1 MSGRDVDVEL
11 ALPYFPGL
19 FAGYNQSKW
28 YGEDGVA
35 NVERKSYRLKG
46 NLSKNL
52 SVEVGKR
59 TYSSSIEDQNTA
71 KLSYNYV
78 FGADSD
84 VTTIIDMDTQ
94 PYRHRKVGPHE
105 RYRLV
110 ERENKIV
117 TQVSQSGLQVTFTG
131 L

>member
-1 MSGRDVDVEL
+1 MVRRGRGRGRRTQV
-11 ALPYFPGL
+11 LPTE
-19 FAGYNQSKW
+19 
-28 YGEDGVA
+28 GE
-35 NVERKSYRLKG
+35 S
-46 NLSKNL
+46 SKNL

-84 VTTIIDMDTQ
+84 VPTIIDMDTQ
-94 PYRHRKVGPHE
+94 PYRHKKVGPRE

-117 TQVSQSGLQVTFTG
+117 TQVSQWVP
-131 L
+131 